1 MEEIKE
7 LFYQWSKETL
17 QEDRFGIMRDLEKWA
32 DIVRNGKHNW
42 DKLHAEFTHAVYEK
56 YYIYED
62 ELMKTTVGREKL
74 IKLVG
79 ITNKDICEQIRRGEH
94 GRTWKNKILLPA

>member
-7 LFYQWSKETL
+7 LFYQWSKDVL
-17 QEDRFGIMRDLEKWA
+17 QEDRFELMRDLEKWA
-32 DIVRNGKHNW
+32 DIVKFGKCNW
-42 DKLHAEFTHAVYEK
+42 GKLQGEFLNTVYDK
-56 YYIYED
+56 YYAYED
-62 ELMKTTVGREKL
+62 ELMKTPAGREKI

-94 GRTWKNKILLPA
+94 GRTWKNKILLQT